1 MKRALQWTVAII
13 LLGSLT
19 ISAEPTKTW
28 DWTPPTEYEND
39 LPIPS
44 SDILSYTLYCGTIEG
59 GPYDQFITAMNTP
72 PPQDMDMAPLVGNTP
87 GEYYCVL
94 TATSSTH
101 LVESA
106 FSNEANFTVLPGDL
120 GYRPKPP
127 VLFHGSG
134 G

>member
-19 ISAEPTKTW
+19 LSAEPTKLW
-28 DWTPPTEYEND
+28 DWTAPTEYENN

-44 SDILSYTLYCGTIEG
+44 SDVLSYTLYCGVTDG

-72 PPQDMDMAPLVGNTP
+72 PPQDVDMAPLVANTP
-87 GEYYCVL
+87 GTYYCVL

-101 LVESA
+101 LEESDY
-106 FSNEANFTVLPGDL
+106 SNQVNFTVLPGDL

-127 VLFHGSG
+127 VLSLG
-134 G
+134 GV